1 MPTKLSYDK
10 QGRWSHH
17 KKQRNNPPD
26 NLCAASRPQI
36 PLKTTGLFLW
46 NNRLFPGTTTSAD
59 HLEPAPG
66 EARRFSVERRHR
78 LEKDAGQQSVI
89 AKTLTFVD

>member
-46 NNRLFPGTTTSAD
+46 SNRLFPGTTTSAD

-66 EARRFSVERRHR
+66 EGGSVERHR
-78 LEKDAGQQSVI
+78 LEKDTGQQSAI
-89 AKTLTFVD
+89 AELLTFADKC